1 MNIKKEICKSKIS
14 LRNVLNTNKK
24 FKNIYNL
31 KNNYINQND
40 NNNNNNSINILLR
53 NSNAKIN

>member
-14 LRNVLNTNKK
+14 LRNVLNNNKK

-40 NNNNNNSINILLR
+40 NNNNINILLR